1 MNKVYINTNNEQ
13 KLVDPTA
20 SDLKSNMEFRKFP
33 YWDLYSIYLKATF
46 PNDNTLYACEANL
59 KAVLDNLKH
68 DTSKLLYWFKINS
81 ISIIFQF
88 MILHKISYQPQ
99 KLFVNTFTTDESDE
113 VELLELSTDKELNF
127 SKAIEKLC
135 CYAQYIFHALRRRI
149 NYLNL

>member
-1 MNKVYINTNNEQ
+1 
-13 KLVDPTA
+13 
-20 SDLKSNMEFRKFP
+20 MEFRKFP

-99 KLFVNTFTTDESDE
+99 KLDYNAFIDSQFYEAPLTWMFCRKG
-113 VELLELSTDKELNF
+113 LY
-127 SKAIEKLC
+127 SKI
-135 CYAQYIFHALRRRI
+135 
-149 NYLNL
+149 